1 MNNISRVWKLPVPK
15 EGEVFEWR
23 SVVRVGRQVPF
34 GYKQDPDDSDIL
46 LPIDKELNLLE
57 EAKKYLKQYSYRDVS
72 AWLSEQSNRYISHV
86 GLMKRVKIERKRKRE
101 ASNQRHL
108 AEKYKEAL
116 QKAKKLE
123 EERLGGKDLKSI
135 TEH

>member
-1 MNNISRVWKLPVPK
+1 MTSINKVWKLPVPK

-34 GYKQDPDDSDIL
+34 GYRQDPNDCDIL
-46 LPIDKELNLLE
+46 LPIDKELNMLE

-86 GLMKRVKIERKRKRE
+86 GLMKRVKIERKRQRE

-116 QKAKKLE
+116 QKAQKLE
-123 EERLGGKDLKSI
+123 EERLGGKDLKSV
-135 TEH
+135 TAD